1 MKMKDTSRRILEFL
15 KVHQGEKLT
24 NADVATQLGV
34 SAPTVVGSVNS
45 FVKKGWAVRT
55 PVELETPEGKTITV
69 KYISLTS
76 NGLSFNPDAVE
87 EDKED

>member
-15 KVHQGEKLT
+15 KLHQGENLT
-24 NADVATQLGV
+24 NADIATQLGV

-55 PVELETPEGKTITV
+55 PVELEATEGKTVTV
-69 KYISLTS
+69 KYISLTTA
-76 NGLSFNPDAVE
+76 GMAVNPDAE
-87 EDKED
+87 EAKAE